1 MSCHRCQKV
10 GRLEREALL
19 VGSGLADMREAGRYA
34 LTPEER
40 EQVEAEE
47 QLLAILLERI
57 EAERFA
63 RA

>member
-1 MSCHRCQKV
+1 MACHRCQQLERHTRLV
-10 GRLEREALL
+10 GRE
-19 VGSGLADMREAGRYA
+19 LADMREAGRYT
-34 LTPEER
+34 LTPQER

-47 QLLAILLERI
+47 QLLEILLERI